1 MMNIQPA
8 ERMKHVKPS
17 VIRQFAEAALK
28 PGLITFANGN
38 PSPATFPVEK
48 MRKYYQEALDEKDH
62 DLGPLFRYGAVL
74 GYPPLVEALKAR
86 MTAKYGFDFEQND
99 LFIVS
104 GGTQAVDLVSK
115 IWLEKGDGVIVEEPS
130 YASCYNIFLAY
141 DAKLLGVGIDETGL
155 DTDAVEE
162 TLKAH
167 PEVKV
172 IYTISS
178 FQNPTGYTAVAEKRK
193 KLYELACRFDKVIL
207 EDDPYTELRFAGE
220 SVDPIKSLDTEGRVF
235 YTSSLSKVICPSFRL
250 GYLVAD
256 KRFRQYLNITKQVTD
271 IHSNT
276 LAQYVAWGILT
287 DSDYEEHIRK
297 AQEEYRIRAKII
309 TETLQRTMHPSC
321 RLSAPDGGLFI
332 MLFMPDS
339 VDAVDFTWKGIE
351 RGVVCVPGSGFVIDG
366 TKPSHSIR
374 MCYSTAPIEDIAR
387 GAEIVGKLT
396 WDMIEGKA

>member
-1 MMNIQPA
+1 MNIQVA
-8 ERMKHVKPS
+8 ERMNHIKGS

-38 PSPATFPVEK
+38 PSPVTFPVEYMK
-48 MRKYYQEALDEKDH
+48 RFYQEALETGDNS
-62 DLGPLFRYGAVL
+62 LFTYGAVL
-74 GYPPLVEALKAR
+74 GYPPLVEALKKRLA
-86 MTAKYGFDFEQND
+86 AKYGFDFEKND

-115 IWLEKGDGVIVEEPS
+115 LWLEKGDGVIVEEPS

-141 DAKLLGVGIDETGL
+141 EAKLLGVGIDETGI

-162 TLKAH
+162 MLKTH

-193 KLYELACRFDKVIL
+193 RLYELACRYDKIIL

-256 KRFRQYLNITKQVTD
+256 KRFTKYLNITKQVTD

-276 LAQYVAWGILT
+276 LAQYVAWGIIT
-287 DSDYEEHIRK
+287 KTDYEDHIRK
-297 AQEEYRIRAKII
+297 AQEEYKTRAQLI
-309 TETLQRTMHPSC
+309 TDTLKKTMHPSC
-321 RLSAPDGGLFI
+321 RLSSPNGGLFI
-332 MLFMPDS
+332 MMFMPDC

-351 RGVVCVPGSGFVIDG
+351 RGVVCVPGSGFVINGDA
-366 TKPSHSIR
+366 PSHSIR
-374 MCYSTAPIEDIAR
+374 MCYSTAPIEDIAK
-387 GAEIVGKLT
+387 GAKIVGRLT
-396 WDMIEGKA
+396 WDVIEGKEK